1 MAVAEFLIFEDDLDS
16 TKRDTVEGYLAHK
29 WNLTS
34 ILPSGHTYKST
45 GPAVGGWSIER
56 GSGSADELTLNL
68 AGAGGAFSANV
79 PINDGEWHHLVT
91 TFGGGNKKIYVDGV
105 EVATASQAGSVTD
118 SAVRLVLGDYNEYG
132 DSPDRAS
139 IDDVRFYRLALSADD
154 VAAIYNNGN
163 GDVGYPKFPI
173 TSPDSMVGVKGKSVK
188 YQISA
193 APAYGLTGYDS
204 AITYTLQ
211 NQPSWLSVSS
221 STGLV
226 SGTLPSAGTYTFE
239 VGVSNNLGS
248 NSKEVTLSVSDM
260 SAWNYSSLS
269 PPIMPVVHQFKTGTC
284 LYACPTTA
292 LLVPEPRA
300 FATLRPGP
308 NGSDLRFIDKNG
320 QELKFEIA
328 NWNPGGESQV
338 WVRVLASPPMPM
350 SPCTGATTSLVYL
363 PMPRMVRC
371 GMDISVSITLNK
383 PVVRPRT
390 PARSATI
397 CLRSIP
403 PPSHPRECRAEP
415 IP

>member
-1 MAVAEFLIFEDDLDS
+1 MIFEDDLDS

-45 GPAVGGWSIER
+45 APAVGGWSIER

-226 SGTLPSAGTYTFE
+226 SGTPPSAGTYTFE

-260 SAWNYSSLS
+260 SAWNYSLAFTTDYAGGSPIQDWNMLVRLS
-269 PPIMPVVHQFKTGTC
+269 DDSTTGAGTKGFRHSQ
-284 LYACPTTA
+284 A
-292 LLVPEPRA
+292 R
-300 FATLRPGP
+300 P

-338 WVRVLASPPMPM
+338 WVRVPSLASDANVTMYWGNNIAGLPAYATDGSVWDGYFGVYHLEQTEWFGQGLQLVRQRSLP
-350 SPCTGATTSLVYL
+350 TGRV
-363 PMPRMVRC
+363 P
-371 GMDISVSITLNK
+371 
-383 PVVRPRT
+383 
-390 PARSATI
+390 
-397 CLRSIP
+397 
-403 PPSHPRECRAEP
+403 HPRNYLAGMSGGACSS
-415 IP
+415 